1 MITERDGA
9 KCRSMYSYRSKKNIQ
24 RHNALNLSF
33 LCLIAMKT
41 VIHKL
46 GDIIIAY
53 ETIKTPHS

>member
-53 ETIKTPHS
+53 ENH